1 MSPALPR
8 FITALTLLLSVEALA
23 APLPSLLPQ
32 QPLIKPAEPAPATA
46 ASFTVGSV
54 EMAKLISDSAYGT
67 SIQARVKEKQ
77 AKLQSQ
83 IEAKRKQLD
92 KLKSSAEA
100 KLATMTPQ
108 QREAKSKEFQKKVE
122 EFQKF
127 GRSAEDELLKFQE
140 EQQRLFIDAV
150 EKACSE
156 YGKAAGLAM
165 IVVKK
170 EMLYLGSGVEARDV
184 TAAVIKQL
192 DAPLP
197 QKK

>member
-46 ASFTVGSV
+46 TSFTVGSV